1 MRKIGIVFAVVFVM
15 SWMFSLFC
23 MHAAGQ
29 AGGKMERF
37 EAEDGNVGNEV
48 EESGIRQQVS
58 GQMAAKTALEAMLS
72 ENGQTADWNLN
83 GDGQNGGKTTEWNG
97 NSHSADQGDGEFV
110 PDANVPDQN
119 QMEPADSQQQARR
132 ADSESPAKARSRRI
146 ILERYGV
153 RTYLSV
159 EDYLPGVMV
168 CQTGPEMGLE
178 ALKCQAVIARTYI
191 YRQMGEREEIQ
202 EEELDLDYLGDYTAQ
217 AGKTLTLHQK
227 EVLAKRLE
235 QCRQAAE
242 ATAGAVM
249 KYEDRYI
256 LPLFHERSAGRT
268 RTGEADYPYLQS
280 VESKWDV
287 MGSDGNRTLQ
297 EPQQNRLP
305 GGESKTGTGIG
316 TGGAKETGAG
326 VSEVSFSLSEFARRI
341 SNLSDA
347 PSLDLDRL
355 SSEIQIVKRDDAG
368 YVLQIKIGP
377 RTYTGDDVQ
386 YALDLP
392 STCFTINT
400 RTSGTITVTSK
411 GRGHG
416 YGLSQNGAQAMAED
430 GWNYTDILN
439 YYYKNISLV
448 TE

>member
-1 MRKIGIVFAVVFVM
+1 MRKIGIVAAVVFVA

-29 AGGKMERF
+29 AGGTVKE
-37 EAEDGNVGNEV
+37 ENGSVVSGESVLDGYGQTEV
-48 EESGIRQQVS
+48 ERSVS
-58 GQMAAKTALEAMLS
+58 GQTTGWDSNGDSQDSGKTA
-72 ENGQTADWNLN
+72 G
-83 GDGQNGGKTTEWNG
+83 WNG
-97 NSHSADQGDGEFV
+97 NSHSADQGDGE
-110 PDANVPDQN
+110 AY
-119 QMEPADSQQQARR
+119 
-132 ADSESPAKARSRRI
+132 SRRI

-168 CQTGPEMGLE
+168 CQTGPEMGME

-202 EEELDLDYLGDYTAQ
+202 EEELDLDYLGDDTAR
-217 AGKTLTLHQK
+217 AGNTLTVHQK
-227 EVLAKRLE
+227 EELAKRLE

-242 ATAGAVM
+242 TTAGVVM

-287 MGSDGNRTLQ
+287 VGNDGNKTSQEQQGSELETRT
-297 EPQQNRLP
+297 
-305 GGESKTGTGIG
+305 GAGA
-316 TGGAKETGAG
+316 AKEVAAG
-326 VSEVSFSLSEFARRI
+326 VSEVSFSLSEFAQRI
-341 SNLSDA
+341 KNFSDA
-347 PSLDLDRL
+347 PSLDPERL
-355 SSEIQIVKRDDAG
+355 SSDIQIVKRDDAG

-392 STCFTINT
+392 SSCFTIDT
-400 RTSGTITVTSK
+400 RTSGTITVTVK

-416 YGLSQNGAQAMAED
+416 YGLSQNGAQAMAEE
-430 GWNYTDILN
+430 GWSYSDILN
-439 YYYKNISLV
+439 YYYKNISLM

>member
-1 MRKIGIVFAVVFVM
+1 MRKIGIVAAVVFVA

-29 AGGKMERF
+29 AGGT
-37 EAEDGNVGNEV
+37 V
-48 EESGIRQQVS
+48 EEENGSVVSGESVLDGYGQTGVERSVSGQAAGWNANGDSQVS
-58 GQMAAKTALEAMLS
+58 GKTA
-72 ENGQTADWNLN
+72 GWN
-83 GDGQNGGKTTEWNG
+83 E
-97 NSHSADQGDGEFV
+97 NSHSADQGDGEV
-110 PDANVPDQN
+110 Y
-119 QMEPADSQQQARR
+119 
-132 ADSESPAKARSRRI
+132 SRRI

-159 EDYLPGVMV
+159 ENYLPGVMV
-168 CQTGPEMGLE
+168 CQTGPEMGME

-191 YRQMGEREEIQ
+191 YRQMGDREEIQ
-202 EEELDLDYLGDYTAQ
+202 EEELDLDYLGDDTVR
-217 AGKTLTLHQK
+217 AGNTLTVHQK
-227 EVLAKRLE
+227 EELAKRLE
-235 QCRQAAE
+235 QCRQASE
-242 ATAGAVM
+242 ATAGVVM

-287 MGSDGNRTLQ
+287 VGS
-297 EPQQNRLP
+297 E
-305 GGESKTGTGIG
+305 
-316 TGGAKETGAG
+316 
-326 VSEVSFSLSEFARRI
+326 SEVSFRSSEFAQRI
-341 SNLSDA
+341 KNFSDA
-347 PSLDLDRL
+347 PSLDPERL

-392 STCFTINT
+392 STCFTIDT
-400 RTSGTITVTSK
+400 RISGTIAVTVK
-411 GRGHG
+411 GCGHG
-416 YGLSQNGAQAMAED
+416 YGLSQNGAQAMAEE
-430 GWNYTDILN
+430 GWSYSDILN

>member
-1 MRKIGIVFAVVFVM
+1 MRKIGIVAAVVFVA

-29 AGGKMERF
+29 AGGTVKE
-37 EAEDGNVGNEV
+37 ENGSVVSGESVLDGYGQTEV
-48 EESGIRQQVS
+48 ERSVS
-58 GQMAAKTALEAMLS
+58 GQTTGWDSNGDSQDSGKTA
-72 ENGQTADWNLN
+72 G
-83 GDGQNGGKTTEWNG
+83 WNG
-97 NSHSADQGDGEFV
+97 NSHSADQGDGE
-110 PDANVPDQN
+110 AY
-119 QMEPADSQQQARR
+119 
-132 ADSESPAKARSRRI
+132 SRRI

-153 RTYLSV
+153 RPYLSV

-168 CQTGPEMGLE
+168 CQTGPEMGME

-202 EEELDLDYLGDYTAQ
+202 EEELDLDYLGDDTAR
-217 AGKTLTLHQK
+217 AGNTLTVHQK
-227 EVLAKRLE
+227 EELAKRLE

-242 ATAGAVM
+242 TTAGVVM

-280 VESKWDV
+280 VESRWDV
-287 MGSDGNRTLQ
+287 ED
-297 EPQQNRLP
+297 
-305 GGESKTGTGIG
+305 
-316 TGGAKETGAG
+316 GGAEIRTADGDATG
-326 VSEVSFSLSEFARRI
+326 VSEVSFSLSEFAQRI
-341 SNLSDA
+341 KNLSDA
-347 PSLDLDRL
+347 PSLDPGRI

-392 STCFTINT
+392 SSCFTIDT
-400 RTSGTITVTSK
+400 RTSGTITVTVK

-416 YGLSQNGAQAMAED
+416 YGLSQNGAQAMAEE
-430 GWNYTDILN
+430 GWSYSDILN
-439 YYYKNISLV
+439 YYYKNISLM

>member
-1 MRKIGIVFAVVFVM
+1 MRKIGIVAAVVFVA
-15 SWMFSLFC
+15 SWMFSLLC

-29 AGGKMERF
+29 AGGTVKEENGSVVSGESVLDGYGQTGVER
-37 EAEDGNVGNEV
+37 
-48 EESGIRQQVS
+48 SVS
-58 GQMAAKTALEAMLS
+58 GQAAGWDSNGDSQDSGKTAV
-72 ENGQTADWNLN
+72 
-83 GDGQNGGKTTEWNG
+83 WNG
-97 NSHSADQGDGEFV
+97 NSHSADQGD
-110 PDANVPDQN
+110 
-119 QMEPADSQQQARR
+119 
-132 ADSESPAKARSRRI
+132 
-146 ILERYGV
+146 GV

-168 CQTGPEMGLE
+168 CQTGPEMGME

-191 YRQMGEREEIQ
+191 YRQMGDREEIQ
-202 EEELDLDYLGDYTAQ
+202 EEELDLDYLGDDTAL
-217 AGKTLTLHQK
+217 AGNTLTVHQK
-227 EVLAKRLE
+227 EELAKRLE

-242 ATAGAVM
+242 TTAGVVM

-287 MGSDGNRTLQ
+287 VGS
-297 EPQQNRLP
+297 E
-305 GGESKTGTGIG
+305 
-316 TGGAKETGAG
+316 
-326 VSEVSFSLSEFARRI
+326 SEVSFRSSEFAQRI
-341 SNLSDA
+341 KNFSDA
-347 PSLDLDRL
+347 PSLDPERL

-392 STCFTINT
+392 SSCFTIDT
-400 RTSGTITVTSK
+400 RTSGTITVTVK

-416 YGLSQNGAQAMAED
+416 YGLSQNGAQAMAEE
-430 GWNYTDILN
+430 GWSYSDILN

>member
-1 MRKIGIVFAVVFVM
+1 MRKIGIVAAVVFVA
-15 SWMFSLFC
+15 SWMFSLLC

-29 AGGKMERF
+29 AGRKMED
-37 EAEDGNVGNEV
+37 ENQNVISESVIYENNQKGS
-48 EESGIRQQVS
+48 EE
-58 GQMAAKTALEAMLS
+58 TA
-72 ENGQTADWNLN
+72 G
-83 GDGQNGGKTTEWNG
+83 WNG
-97 NSHSADQGDGEFV
+97 NSHSVDQGDGE
-110 PDANVPDQN
+110 AY
-119 QMEPADSQQQARR
+119 
-132 ADSESPAKARSRRI
+132 SRRI

-168 CQTGPEMGLE
+168 CQTGPEMGME

-191 YRQMGEREEIQ
+191 YRQMGDREEIQ
-202 EEELDLDYLGDYTAQ
+202 EEELDLDYLGDDTAQ
-217 AGKTLTLHQK
+217 AGNTLTVHQK
-227 EVLAKRLE
+227 EELAKRLE

-242 ATAGAVM
+242 ATAGVVM

-280 VESKWDV
+280 VESRWDV
-287 MGSDGNRTLQ
+287 ED
-297 EPQQNRLP
+297 
-305 GGESKTGTGIG
+305 
-316 TGGAKETGAG
+316 GGAEIRTADGDATG
-326 VSEVSFSLSEFARRI
+326 VSEVSFSLSEFAQRI
-341 SNLSDA
+341 KNLSDA
-347 PSLDLDRL
+347 PSLDPERL

-377 RTYTGDDVQ
+377 RTYTWDDVQ

-392 STCFTINT
+392 STCFTIDT
-400 RTSGTITVTSK
+400 RISGTIAVTVK
-411 GRGHG
+411 GCGHG
-416 YGLSQNGAQAMAED
+416 YGLSQNGAQAMAEE
-430 GWNYTDILN
+430 GWSYSDILN

>member
-1 MRKIGIVFAVVFVM
+1 MRKIGIVFAVVFVV

-29 AGGKMERF
+29 AGERSLGENRNVVSGETISDGQAGMER
-37 EAEDGNVGNEV
+37 
-48 EESGIRQQVS
+48 SVS
-58 GQMAAKTALEAMLS
+58 GQV
-72 ENGQTADWNLN
+72 ADWSLN
-83 GDGQNGGKTTEWNG
+83 GDSQSSGKTDGWNG
-97 NSHSADQGDGEFV
+97 NSHSADQGDGESV
-110 PDANVPDQN
+110 PDSNVPGQQVN
-119 QMEPADSQQQARR
+119 QMGPDSNVTDQQQANQARP
-132 ADSESPAKARSRRI
+132 DSAAKARSRRV

-168 CQTGPEMGLE
+168 CQTGPEMGME

-217 AGKTLTLHQK
+217 AGKTLTVHQK
-227 EVLAKRLE
+227 EELAKRLE
-235 QCRQAAE
+235 QCKQAAD
-242 ATAGAVM
+242 ATAGTVM
-249 KYEDRYI
+249 KYEGRYI

-287 MGSDGNRTLQ
+287 VGNDGNKTSQEQQGSELETRT
-297 EPQQNRLP
+297 
-305 GGESKTGTGIG
+305 GAGA
-316 TGGAKETGAG
+316 AKEVAAG
-326 VSEVSFSLSEFARRI
+326 VSEVSFSLSEFAQRI
-341 SNLSDA
+341 KNLSDA
-347 PSLDLDRL
+347 PSLDPDRI

-392 STCFTINT
+392 SSCFTIDT
-400 RTSGTITVTSK
+400 RTSGTITVTVK

-416 YGLSQNGAQAMAED
+416 YGLSQNGAQAMAEE
-430 GWNYTDILN
+430 GWSYSDILN
-439 YYYKNISLV
+439 YYYKNISLM

>member
-1 MRKIGIVFAVVFVM
+1 MRKIGIVAVVVFVA

-29 AGGKMERF
+29 AGGT
-37 EAEDGNVGNEV
+37 V
-48 EESGIRQQVS
+48 EEENGSVVSGESVLDGYGQTGVERSVS
-58 GQMAAKTALEAMLS
+58 GQAAGWDSNGDRQDSGKTA
-72 ENGQTADWNLN
+72 G
-83 GDGQNGGKTTEWNG
+83 WNG
-97 NSHSADQGDGEFV
+97 NSHSADQGDREV
-110 PDANVPDQN
+110 Y
-119 QMEPADSQQQARR
+119 
-132 ADSESPAKARSRRI
+132 SRRI

-168 CQTGPEMGLE
+168 CQTGPEMGQE

-191 YRQMGEREEIQ
+191 YRQMGERVEIQ

-217 AGKTLTLHQK
+217 AGKTLTVHQK
-227 EVLAKRLE
+227 EELAERLE

-242 ATAGAVM
+242 ATAGTVM

-287 MGSDGNRTLQ
+287 VGNDGNKTSQEQQGSELETRT
-297 EPQQNRLP
+297 
-305 GGESKTGTGIG
+305 GDGA
-316 TGGAKETGAG
+316 AKEVAAG
-326 VSEVSFSLSEFARRI
+326 VSEVSFSLSEFAQR
-341 SNLSDA
+341 SKNVSEA
-347 PSLDLDRL
+347 PSLDPDRL
-355 SSEIQIVKRDDAG
+355 SAEIQIVKRDDAG

-392 STCFTINT
+392 SSCFTIDT
-400 RTSGTITVTSK
+400 RTSGTITVTVK

-416 YGLSQNGAQAMAED
+416 YGLSQNGAQAMAEE
-430 GWNYTDILN
+430 GWSYSDILN
-439 YYYKNISLV
+439 YYYKNISLM

>member
-1 MRKIGIVFAVVFVM
+1 MRKIGIVAAVVFVA

-29 AGGKMERF
+29 AGGTVKE
-37 EAEDGNVGNEV
+37 ENGSVVSGESVLDGYGQTEV
-48 EESGIRQQVS
+48 ERSVS
-58 GQMAAKTALEAMLS
+58 GQTTGWDSNGDSQDSGKTA
-72 ENGQTADWNLN
+72 G
-83 GDGQNGGKTTEWNG
+83 WNG
-97 NSHSADQGDGEFV
+97 NSHSADQGDGE
-110 PDANVPDQN
+110 AY
-119 QMEPADSQQQARR
+119 
-132 ADSESPAKARSRRI
+132 SRRI

-168 CQTGPEMGLE
+168 CQTGPEMGME

-202 EEELDLDYLGDYTAQ
+202 EEELDLDYLGDDTAR
-217 AGKTLTLHQK
+217 AGNTLTVHQK
-227 EVLAKRLE
+227 EELAKRLE

-242 ATAGAVM
+242 TTAGVVM

-280 VESKWDV
+280 VESRWDV
-287 MGSDGNRTLQ
+287 ED
-297 EPQQNRLP
+297 
-305 GGESKTGTGIG
+305 
-316 TGGAKETGAG
+316 GGAEIRTADGDATG
-326 VSEVSFSLSEFARRI
+326 VSEVSFSLSEFAQRI
-341 SNLSDA
+341 KNLSDA
-347 PSLDLDRL
+347 PSLDPERL

-392 STCFTINT
+392 STCFTIDT
-400 RTSGTITVTSK
+400 RISGTIAVTVK
-411 GRGHG
+411 GCGHG
-416 YGLSQNGAQAMAED
+416 YGLSQNGAQAMAEE
-430 GWNYTDILN
+430 GWSYSDILN

>member
-1 MRKIGIVFAVVFVM
+1 MRKIGIVAVVVFVA
-15 SWMFSLFC
+15 SWMFSFFC

-29 AGGKMERF
+29 AGGT
-37 EAEDGNVGNEV
+37 V
-48 EESGIRQQVS
+48 EEENGSFVSRESVLDGYGQTGVERSVS
-58 GQMAAKTALEAMLS
+58 GQAAGWDSNGDRQDSGKTA
-72 ENGQTADWNLN
+72 G
-83 GDGQNGGKTTEWNG
+83 WNG
-97 NSHSADQGDGEFV
+97 NSHSADQGDREV
-110 PDANVPDQN
+110 Y
-119 QMEPADSQQQARR
+119 
-132 ADSESPAKARSRRI
+132 SRRI

-168 CQTGPEMGLE
+168 CQTGPEMGQE

-191 YRQMGEREEIQ
+191 YRQMGERVEIQ

-217 AGKTLTLHQK
+217 AGKTLTVHQK
-227 EVLAKRLE
+227 EELAKRLE

-242 ATAGAVM
+242 ATAGTVM

-280 VESKWDV
+280 VESKWDI
-287 MGSDGNRTLQ
+287 MGNDGNKTLQ
-297 EPQQNRLP
+297 EQQGSELEN
-305 GGESKTGTGIG
+305 GTGAG
-316 TGGAKETGAG
+316 AAKEVAAG
-326 VSEVSFSLSEFARRI
+326 VSEVSFSLSEFAQRI
-341 SNLSDA
+341 KNLSDA
-347 PSLDLDRL
+347 PSLDPDRI

-392 STCFTINT
+392 SSCFTIDT
-400 RTSGTITVTSK
+400 RTSGTITVTVK

-416 YGLSQNGAQAMAED
+416 YGLSQNGAQAMAEE
-430 GWNYTDILN
+430 GWSYSDILN
-439 YYYKNISLV
+439 YYYKNISLM

>member
-1 MRKIGIVFAVVFVM
+1 MRKIGIVFAVVFVV

-29 AGGKMERF
+29 AGGSSFGEN
-37 EAEDGNVGNEV
+37 GNVV
-48 EESGIRQQVS
+48 SGENISDGQAGMEQSVS
-58 GQMAAKTALEAMLS
+58 GQA
-72 ENGQTADWNLN
+72 ADWSLN
-83 GDGQNGGKTTEWNG
+83 GGSQSSGTTAGWNG
-97 NSHSADQGDGEFV
+97 NSHSADQGDGEVV
-110 PDANVPDQN
+110 PDANVPDQQAN
-119 QMEPADSQQQARR
+119 QVEPDSAAQARSHR
-132 ADSESPAKARSRRI
+132 V

-159 EDYLPGVMV
+159 ENYLPGVMV

-217 AGKTLTLHQK
+217 AGKTLTVHQK
-227 EVLAKRLE
+227 EELAKRLE

-242 ATAGAVM
+242 ATAGTVM

-287 MGSDGNRTLQ
+287 M
-297 EPQQNRLP
+297 
-305 GGESKTGTGIG
+305 ESELETGTGA
-316 TGGAKETGAG
+316 GAGAAKKVAAG
-326 VSEVSFSLSEFARRI
+326 VSEVSFSSSEFAQRI
-341 SNLSDA
+341 KNLSDA
-347 PSLDLDRL
+347 PSLDPDRL

-368 YVLQIKIGP
+368 YVVQIKIGP

-392 STCFTINT
+392 STCFTIDT

-416 YGLSQNGAQAMAED
+416 YGLSQNGAQAMAEE
-430 GWNYTDILN
+430 GWSYSDILN

>member
-1 MRKIGIVFAVVFVM
+1 MRKIGIVAVVVFVA

-29 AGGKMERF
+29 AGGT
-37 EAEDGNVGNEV
+37 V
-48 EESGIRQQVS
+48 EEENGSVVSGESVLDGYGQTGVERSVSGQAAGWNANGDSQVS
-58 GQMAAKTALEAMLS
+58 GKTA
-72 ENGQTADWNLN
+72 GWN
-83 GDGQNGGKTTEWNG
+83 E
-97 NSHSADQGDGEFV
+97 NSHSADQGDGEV
-110 PDANVPDQN
+110 Y
-119 QMEPADSQQQARR
+119 
-132 ADSESPAKARSRRI
+132 SRRI

-168 CQTGPEMGLE
+168 CQTGPEMGQE

-191 YRQMGEREEIQ
+191 YRQMGERVEIQ

-217 AGKTLTLHQK
+217 AGKTLTVHQK
-227 EVLAKRLE
+227 EELAERLE

-242 ATAGAVM
+242 APAGTVM

-287 MGSDGNRTLQ
+287 VGNDGNKTSQEQQGSELETRT
-297 EPQQNRLP
+297 
-305 GGESKTGTGIG
+305 GDGA
-316 TGGAKETGAG
+316 AKEVAAG
-326 VSEVSFSLSEFARRI
+326 VSEVSFSLSEFAQRI
-341 SNLSDA
+341 KNLSDA
-347 PSLDLDRL
+347 PSLDPDRI

-392 STCFTINT
+392 SSCFTIDT
-400 RTSGTITVTSK
+400 RTSGTITVTVK

-416 YGLSQNGAQAMAED
+416 YGLSQNGAQAMAEE
-430 GWNYTDILN
+430 GWSYSDILN

>member
-1 MRKIGIVFAVVFVM
+1 MRKIGIVAVVVFVA

-29 AGGKMERF
+29 AGGTVKEENGSVVSGESVLDGYGQTGVER
-37 EAEDGNVGNEV
+37 
-48 EESGIRQQVS
+48 SVS
-58 GQMAAKTALEAMLS
+58 GQAAGWDSNGDRQDSGKTA
-72 ENGQTADWNLN
+72 G
-83 GDGQNGGKTTEWNG
+83 WNG
-97 NSHSADQGDGEFV
+97 NSHSADQGDREV
-110 PDANVPDQN
+110 Y
-119 QMEPADSQQQARR
+119 
-132 ADSESPAKARSRRI
+132 SRRI

-168 CQTGPEMGLE
+168 CQTGPEMGQE

-191 YRQMGEREEIQ
+191 YRQMGERVEIQ

-217 AGKTLTLHQK
+217 AGKTLTVHQK
-227 EVLAKRLE
+227 EELAERLE

-242 ATAGAVM
+242 ATAGTVM

-287 MGSDGNRTLQ
+287 VGNDGNKTSQEQQGSELETRT
-297 EPQQNRLP
+297 
-305 GGESKTGTGIG
+305 GAGA
-316 TGGAKETGAG
+316 AKEVAAG
-326 VSEVSFSLSEFARRI
+326 VSEVSFSLSEFAQRI
-341 SNLSDA
+341 KNLSDA
-347 PSLDLDRL
+347 PSLDPGRI

-392 STCFTINT
+392 SSCFTIDT
-400 RTSGTITVTSK
+400 RTSGTITVTVK
-411 GRGHG
+411 GCGHG
-416 YGLSQNGAQAMAED
+416 YGLSQNGAQAMAEE
-430 GWNYTDILN
+430 GWSYSDILN
-439 YYYKNISLV
+439 YYYKNISLM

>member
-1 MRKIGIVFAVVFVM
+1 MRKIGIVAVVVFVA

-29 AGGKMERF
+29 AGGT
-37 EAEDGNVGNEV
+37 V
-48 EESGIRQQVS
+48 EEENGSVVSGESVLDGYGQTGVERSVS
-58 GQMAAKTALEAMLS
+58 GQAAGWDSNGDRKDSGKTA
-72 ENGQTADWNLN
+72 G
-83 GDGQNGGKTTEWNG
+83 WNG
-97 NSHSADQGDGEFV
+97 NSHSADQGDREV
-110 PDANVPDQN
+110 Y
-119 QMEPADSQQQARR
+119 
-132 ADSESPAKARSRRI
+132 SRRI

-168 CQTGPEMGLE
+168 CQTGPEMGQE

-191 YRQMGEREEIQ
+191 YRQMGERVEIQ

-217 AGKTLTLHQK
+217 AGKTLTVHQK
-227 EVLAKRLE
+227 EELAKRLE

-242 ATAGAVM
+242 ATAGTVM

-287 MGSDGNRTLQ
+287 VGNDGNKTSQ
-297 EPQQNRLP
+297 EQQGSEL
-305 GGESKTGTGIG
+305 ETGTGAG
-316 TGGAKETGAG
+316 AAKEVAAG
-326 VSEVSFSLSEFARRI
+326 VSEVSFSLSEFAQRI
-341 SNLSDA
+341 KNLSDA
-347 PSLDLDRL
+347 PSLDPDRI

-392 STCFTINT
+392 SSCFTIDT
-400 RTSGTITVTSK
+400 RTSGTITVTVK

-416 YGLSQNGAQAMAED
+416 YGLSQNGAQAMAEE
-430 GWNYTDILN
+430 GWSYSDILN
-439 YYYKNISLV
+439 YYYKNISLM